1 MSVESRSFAA
11 HRSSYPFSS
20 RVAALLMVAA
30 MFFAFAKP
38 LAAQQA
44 IPKLA
49 HTLTE
54 LPEPKNAP
62 VFRLQ
67 DMDEDAYSLDD
78 YRGKVILLNFWAT
91 WCPPCRRELPS
102 MERLFQML
110 KEEGFTVLAINQW
123 EDPDHVFA
131 YVGQLNVDPSFPV
144 LFDPESKVA
153 KAYGVKGL
161 PTTFLI
167 DKEGKIRYRAVGG
180 REFDHPEVESIIRRL
195 LN

>member
-20 RVAALLMVAA
+20 SVAALLMVAA

-44 IPKLA
+44 IPKLG

-54 LPEPKNAP
+54 LPDPKNAP

-67 DMDEDAYSLDD
+67 DMDEDAHSLDD

-91 WCPPCRRELPS
+91 WCPPCRREIPS
-102 MERLFQML
+102 MERLYQML
-110 KEEGFTVLAINQW
+110 KDQGFTVLAVNQW
-123 EDPDHVFA
+123 EDPDPVFA
-131 YVGQLNVDPSFPV
+131 YTGQPARRLARYV
-144 LFDPESKVA
+144 
-153 KAYGVKGL
+153 AYG
-161 PTTFLI
+161 
-167 DKEGKIRYRAVGG
+167 
-180 REFDHPEVESIIRRL
+180 
-195 LN
+195 